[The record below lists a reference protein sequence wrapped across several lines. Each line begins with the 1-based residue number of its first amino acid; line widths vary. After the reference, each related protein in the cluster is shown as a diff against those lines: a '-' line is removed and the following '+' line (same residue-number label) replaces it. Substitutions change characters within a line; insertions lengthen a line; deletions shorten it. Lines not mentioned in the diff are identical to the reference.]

1 ASSANPGNAANG
13 SVVSDAAAAA
23 APDASDEA
31 AAAAAYPPLTPR
43 LLCEPESPP
52 DTEENVSTQADGIF
66 RSFVFE
72 RFARDREIGQL
83 DPGTP
88 DSPELA
94 RERPP
99 PLSQEARI
107 GRQLAE
113 IGDDIQQRYSSQFKD
128 MIKSLE
134 SQLTDSEAS
143 FELFRRVAIRLFR
156 DHVINWGRIVALFF
170 FGYRVAVEK
179 IRHGVSGFL
188 RQIVSWICR
197 FLRSV
202 RHITSVAM
210 GGENRLS
217 RNINWRHVTGLS
229 AIIVFCV
236 VIIRYN
242 RQQ

>member
-23 APDASDEA
+23 APDASDE